1 MIHTIIDFLSK
12 HGGAAPS
19 FERRYFAIETLD
31 KAGSLSYL
39 FQPEPILL
47 TTFIRKL
54 RSIGPGIFAIG
65 YTIGTGSVTSMVVAG
80 SRFGMQ
86 LLWVLLLSCLFSW
99 VMMEAYGR
107 YYLVTGETA
116 LYSFRKRLKLGK
128 LISWL
133 IIIGITFGQWNS
145 LIGILGI
152 SSNAIVETLALFV
165 PAVAGHE
172 YTAVLVVAVLIIVI
186 MYAVLLKGSYQL
198 FEKILILF
206 VSLMGLSFLLSF
218 FVVLPRPSEVV
229 SGLVPSI
236 PKVEGGRMLVA
247 AFVGTTMAAA
257 TFLSRPLFIQGK
269 QWTREHLADQRRDAG
284 WAALLIFCISGAIM
298 AVAMGAFYEQGKV
311 VTKVLDMVDTLVP
324 VAGRLAIVIFFV
336 GTLAAG
342 LSSIFPIL
350 MIAPLLIADY
360 QKGKLDIR
368 STQFK
373 VLTAVA
379 CLLGLTVP
387 VLGVNPINAQLL
399 TQVFNVFVLPLV
411 ILSMLIL
418 INNQLL
424 MGTHRAGWWLN
435 LGMGAALLFALI
447 ISYNGVVAM
456 LQ

>member
-1 MIHTIIDFLSK
+1 MLPLWI
-12 HGGAAPS
+12 
-19 FERRYFAIETLD
+19 
-31 KAGSLSYL
+31 AGSISPFTNPL
-39 FQPEPILL
+39 FLKKLYQLL
-47 TTFIRKL
+47 RN
-54 RSIGPGIFAIG
+54 IGPGIFAIG

-86 LLWVLLLSCLFSW
+86 LLWVLLLSCVFSW

-116 LYSFRKRLKLGK
+116 LYSFKKRLKFGK
-128 LISWL
+128 IISWL
-133 IIIGITFGQWNS
+133 IIIGISFGQWNS

-152 SSNAIVETLALFV
+152 SSNAIFETLALFF
-165 PAVAGHE
+165 PSIAGNEYVAI
-172 YTAVLVVAVLIIVI
+172 LVIAISIIGI
-186 MYAVLLKGSYQL
+186 MYTVLLKGSYQL

-218 FVVLPRPSEVV
+218 FVVLPPVEAVAK
-229 SGLVPSI
+229 GMIPSI

-269 QWTREHLADQRRDAG
+269 QWTKENLKDQSQDAI
-284 WAALLIFCISGAIM
+284 WAAILIFCISGAIM
-298 AVAMGAFYEQGKV
+298 AVAMGAFFAEGKV
-311 VTKVLDMVDTLVP
+311 VTRVLDMVETLEP
-324 VAGRLAIVIFFV
+324 IAGRFAIVIFFM

-342 LSSIFPIL
+342 LSSIFPII

-360 QKGKLDIR
+360 QKGVLDIQ

-373 VLTAVA
+373 ILTGIA

-387 VLGVNPINAQLL
+387 VLGVNPINAQIL

-411 ILSMLIL
+411 ILGMMIL
-418 INNQLL
+418 INKRSL
-424 MGTHRAGWWLN
+424 MGEQKAGIGLN
-435 LGMGAALLFALI
+435 AGMGAALIFACV
-447 ISYNGVVAM
+447 ISYNGIVAI
-456 LQ
+456 LNQG